1 MTSVMMYLIFR
12 LIGSRRVKI
21 SKVIFREDELDGKTH
36 HAYGWRDHTGERTKQ
51 NKMGRS
57 RRLTVPVLWL
67 PRCLVYHTLLF
78 MVF

>member
-1 MTSVMMYLIFR
+1 MTSVMMHLIFR

-21 SKVIFREDELDGKTH
+21 SKAISMEGELDGKTH
-36 HAYGWRDHTGERTKQ
+36 HAYGWRHHTGQRTKQ

-57 RRLTVPVLWL
+57 RGLTVPVLWL